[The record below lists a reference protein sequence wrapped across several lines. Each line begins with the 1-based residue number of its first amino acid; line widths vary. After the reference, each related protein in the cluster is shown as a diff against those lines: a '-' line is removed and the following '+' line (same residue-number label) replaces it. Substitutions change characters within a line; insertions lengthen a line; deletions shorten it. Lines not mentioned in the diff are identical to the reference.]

1 MTGKPQRPITSQFL
15 RFSAVGATG
24 FVVDESVLALM
35 INLVGL
41 NPFQGRVISI
51 LCSMTFTWWGNRTL
65 TFAEHAS
72 KGRASM
78 FGEWLRYIAA
88 NSVGAVINYTTFAA
102 ITGFAP
108 APFDNPYLA
117 TAVGVGVGLMF
128 NFTLSRTL
136 VFRAHRK

>member
-1 MTGKPQRPITSQFL
+1 MSEPQRPIVSQFL
-15 RFSAVGATG
+15 RFAGVGATG
-24 FVVDESVLALM
+24 FLVDEGVLALM

-41 NPFQGRVISI
+41 NAFQGRAVSI
-51 LCSMTFTWWGNRTL
+51 LCTMTFTWWGNRTL
-65 TFAEHAS
+65 TFSEHAPTGATS
-72 KGRASM
+72 II
-78 FGEWLRYIAA
+78 GEWLRYIAT
-88 NSVGAVINYTTFAA
+88 NSVGAVINYSTFAA

-136 VFRAHRK
+136 VFRAHR